1 MNSSSL
7 DYLRKLMVGGE
18 IGYVEGVGG
27 LLGCGYL
34 EDFSKG
40 LISRSFEGVILGVG
54 LFDVEERLCM
64 MVFKCSSFILVLV
77 LTV

>member
-1 MNSSSL
+1 
-7 DYLRKLMVGGE
+7 MVGGE
-18 IGYVEGVGG
+18 IGSVEGVGG

-64 MVFKCSSFILVLV
+64 MVFKCSSFILVV
-77 LTV
+77 ILTV